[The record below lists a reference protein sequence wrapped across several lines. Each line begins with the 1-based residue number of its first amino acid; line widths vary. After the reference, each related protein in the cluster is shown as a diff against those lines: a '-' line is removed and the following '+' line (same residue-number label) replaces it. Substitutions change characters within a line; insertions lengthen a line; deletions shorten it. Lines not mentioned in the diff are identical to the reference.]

1 MGFVIMRTKKLSLVV
16 VPLLLTAC
24 SQNNTLHQDV
34 YNNQYDCLQD
44 WQSEL
49 CEPDSTQAS
58 SEWGGHSVYIGP
70 QYYKK
75 NRKVRYLGRVVKATG
90 KRHNGNPIVSTQ
102 VLSAAK
108 SSPIRGGFGR
118 SGGSGGG

>member
-1 MGFVIMRTKKLSLVV
+1 MGFVLMRTKKLSLVV

-44 WQSEL
+44 WQPEL
-49 CEPDSTQAS
+49 CEAQFSPSDDWNTS
-58 SEWGGHSVYIGP
+58 SVYIGP

-75 NRKVRYLGRVVKATG
+75 NRKVRFLGRVVKATG

-102 VLSAAK
+102 VLTYAK